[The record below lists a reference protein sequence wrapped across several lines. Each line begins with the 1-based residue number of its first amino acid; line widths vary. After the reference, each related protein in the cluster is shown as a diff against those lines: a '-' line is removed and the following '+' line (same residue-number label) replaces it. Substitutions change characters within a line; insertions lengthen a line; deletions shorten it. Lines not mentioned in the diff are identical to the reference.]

1 MARLIDNTS
10 KDLIRKYHAIQHRI
24 GQYYNSTY
32 EDAVLVAQMNSHE
45 VAMLEGQ
52 LKEIKIKMS
61 LMGIDEPTMPLSVYR
76 TVPVNIVSNRY
87 KPNDEST

>member
-1 MARLIDNTS
+1 MARLVDGTKVS
-10 KDLIRKYHAIQHRI
+10 LIRRYHAIKHRI

-45 VAMLEGQ
+45 VAMLEGE

-61 LMGIDEPTMPLSVYR
+61 LMEIPEP
-76 TVPVNIVSNRY
+76 
-87 KPNDEST
+87 KPMFGE

>member
-1 MARLIDNTS
+1 MARLLGNTS
-10 KDLIRKYHAIQHRI
+10 KDLIRRYHAITHRI

-45 VAMLEGQ
+45 VTMLEGE

-61 LMGIDEPTMPLSVYR
+61 LMGITEPLTNPTYVQTL
-76 TVPVNIVSNRY
+76 
-87 KPNDEST
+87 

>member
-1 MARLIDNTS
+1 MTRLLGSTS
-10 KDLIRKYHAIQHRI
+10 KDLIRRYHAIQHRI

-45 VAMLEGQ
+45 VAMLEGE

-61 LMGIDEPTMPLSVYR
+61 LMGIPEPVMKPLTDRS
-76 TVPVNIVSNRY
+76 PF
-87 KPNDEST
+87 KC